1 MVGRPKNDEPTR
13 KVEPRLPA
21 AAYIQLE
28 SLVEIG
34 TYGSNPTEVARYL
47 IIRGLDDLLRSGM
60 LKREP

>member
-1 MVGRPKNDEPTR
+1 MAGRPRNDEPTR

-21 AAYIQLE
+21 EAFNQLE

-47 IIRGLDDLLRSGM
+47 IIRGLDDLLRSGV